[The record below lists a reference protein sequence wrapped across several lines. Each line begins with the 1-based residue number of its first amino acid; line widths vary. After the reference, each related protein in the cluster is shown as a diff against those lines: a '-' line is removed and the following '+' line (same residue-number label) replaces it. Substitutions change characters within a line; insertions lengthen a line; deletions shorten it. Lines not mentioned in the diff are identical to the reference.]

1 MPLLVTALLSV
12 AGGVVGH
19 GIYFLTR
26 ERYGFGDR
34 DSLLL
39 AIATFLL
46 YVPGALLAGP
56 AARRHGARVVMHLAN
71 LVSMGAVLLLGSEPP
86 VWGLWLGAAVYNG
99 AAGVVWPILEGYVAR
114 GEADIHRAIGRFNLT
129 WSVTLAPALWLV
141 AAIGHD
147 LRLTFGVLFAF
158 HLALGVALQRLPPNP
173 VGPHAHAD
181 AAAVPAH
188 YPGLLRRSRTLLP
201 VSYLLL
207 YTLSPLLPGRWAALG
222 VGGSVAA
229 ALSSTWMLARFGLFL
244 LFTRNGAWRGRVATL
259 VVGVTGLVAGF
270 ALTLLGGSV
279 PALLAGLLLF
289 GAGHGAVY
297 FCALYYGLTV
307 GKGEVDSGGAHEAI
321 IGMGYLAGPALGL
334 LGLATGV
341 PPVHAVG
348 ALATV
353 GVVAGLWPRRGVT
366 RPGTG

>member
-1 MPLLVTALLSV
+1 MPLVLTALLST

-26 ERYGFGDR
+26 SAYAFDDR
-34 DSLLL
+34 DALLL
-39 AIATFLL
+39 ALATFLL

-56 AARRHGARVVMHLAN
+56 LGRRMGARAAMQLAN
-71 LVSMGAVLLLGSEPP
+71 LVSMGATVRLGSTPP
-86 VWGLWLGAAVYNG
+86 VWGLWVGAAVYNG
-99 AAGVVWPILEGYVAR
+99 AAGLTWPMLEGYVSR
-114 GEADIHRAIGRFNLT
+114 GGGDMHRAIGRFNLT
-129 WSVTLAPALWLV
+129 WSLALAPALWLV

-158 HLALGVALQRLPPNP
+158 HLALALVIRGLPSNP
-173 VGPHAHAD
+173 PAHGEAR
-181 AAAVPAH
+181 AAAEVPAT

-207 YTLSPLLPGRWAALG
+207 YALSPLLPGVWASLGVAGALG
-222 VGGSVAA
+222 A
-229 ALSSTWMLARFGLFL
+229 ALSSTWMLARFGLFVV
-244 LFTRNGAWRGRVATL
+244 FTRNGAWRGRVGTL
-259 VVGVTGLVAGF
+259 VAGVTALVSGF
-270 ALTLLGGSV
+270 ALTLGSGSV
-279 PALLAGLLLF
+279 PAVLAGLVLF

-297 FCALYYGLTV
+297 FCALYYGMSV

-353 GVVAGLWPRRGVT
+353 GLVAGLWPRRA
-366 RPGTG
+366 